1 MEFGVEYIGYEP
13 ASTGWSG
20 SPTSTTAIPLFVLT
34 TKAYRPET
42 AIATLM
48 SFSGSEA
55 TTAGA
60 LGFEASTTCS
70 PDVPAAM
77 NPKVPRMARPTV
89 APGTTTAPS
98 GAVGVRLST
107 TSADVPTWFLVS
119 YALATRCGVVSLPGI
134 GT

>member
-60 LGFEASTTCS
+60 LGFDAWTSCS
-70 PDVPAAM
+70 SDVPAAL
-77 NPKVPRMARPTV
+77 NPKVPSIVMHSV
-89 APGTTTAPS
+89 APGTCTAE
-98 GAVGVRLST
+98 VL
-107 TSADVPTWFLVS
+107 
-119 YALATRCGVVSLPGI
+119 
-134 GT
+134 